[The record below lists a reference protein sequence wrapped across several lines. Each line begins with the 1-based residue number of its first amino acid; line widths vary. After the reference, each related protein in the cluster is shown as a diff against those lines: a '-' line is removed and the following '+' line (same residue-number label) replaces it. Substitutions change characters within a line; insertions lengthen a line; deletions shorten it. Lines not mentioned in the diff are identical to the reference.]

1 MDSKPEEIERE
12 KYQQFRKDIKDE
24 NAFSEKLNNL
34 YYTEFEEIFQDLL
47 LFPEEEIIS
56 SLTTG
61 VRMILSDSYT
71 EDIFQNKSLNFL
83 LDKAKNKIKLE
94 YDTHYQILNKA
105 WLHYKNK
112 ISKTPNHESF
122 FLSNFRKHCPNTD
135 DYAYHPCGKKT
146 SKFLEVYV
154 KRKLQYVICIECQ
167 KCFFIEMIQ
176 CYCTH
181 CSVEYYSSTLSSN

>member
-1 MDSKPEEIERE
+1 MESKPEEIEKE

-24 NAFSEKLNNL
+24 SAFTEKLNNL

-71 EDIFQNKSLNFL
+71 EDIFQNKTLTSL

-105 WLHYKNK
+105 NK
-112 ISKTPNHESF
+112 TMRYN
-122 FLSNFRKHCPNTD
+122 
-135 DYAYHPCGKKT
+135 KK
-146 SKFLEVYV
+146 
-154 KRKLQYVICIECQ
+154 
-167 KCFFIEMIQ
+167 
-176 CYCTH
+176 
-181 CSVEYYSSTLSSN
+181 